1 MCYNDRMTSRHFKRL
16 FRCVQQPLLRFL
28 EVDDI
33 PDRVEVLL
41 ARERPQS
48 NDVRQRSLPRP

>member
-1 MCYNDRMTSRHFKRL
+1 MIERQTSCNVKRL

-33 PDRVEVLL
+33 PDRIEVLL
-41 ARERPQS
+41 GRE
-48 NDVRQRSLPRP
+48 